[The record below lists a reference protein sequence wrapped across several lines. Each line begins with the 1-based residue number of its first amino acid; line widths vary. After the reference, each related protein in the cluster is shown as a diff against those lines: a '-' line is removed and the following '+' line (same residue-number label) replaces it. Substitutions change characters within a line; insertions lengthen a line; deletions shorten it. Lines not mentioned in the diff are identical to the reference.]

1 MVHLDPQCRDQDR
14 VDHPPATN
22 APNVH
27 EVSAMKL
34 HWSSRSPFVRKVM
47 VVAHET
53 GLTDRFERPRMA
65 VAMTRAVP
73 ELMRDN
79 PLSKIPTMV
88 LDDGSVLYDSA
99 IICEYLDTL
108 HDGPKMFPAES
119 KARFTALRR
128 QALGDGLL
136 DLLLLWR
143 NERERPPEQISQVFI
158 GAYSAKVEATLDAY
172 EAEIAE
178 LEQTPFGIGHISY
191 AVSAAY
197 MDFRFPALPWREGR
211 PRLAAWHAEILA
223 RPSFQITEPID
234 L

>member
-1 MVHLDPQCRDQDR
+1 
-14 VDHPPATN
+14 
-22 APNVH
+22 
-27 EVSAMKL
+27 MKL

-47 VVAHET
+47 VVVHET
-53 GLTDRFERPRMA
+53 GLTDKIDCPRMA

-108 HDGPKMFPAES
+108 HNGAKLFPAES

-143 NERERPPEQISQVFI
+143 NERERPPEQISEVFI
-158 GAYSAKVEATLDAY
+158 AAYGAKVEATLNAF
-172 EAEIAE
+172 EAEIPE
-178 LEQTPFGIGHISY
+178 LEQTPFGIGHIAY

-197 MDFRFPALPWREGR
+197 LDFRFPTIPWRDGR
-211 PRLAAWHAEILA
+211 KRLADWHAEILA
-223 RPSFQITEPID
+223 RPSLRVTEPID
-234 L
+234 A

>member
-1 MVHLDPQCRDQDR
+1 
-14 VDHPPATN
+14 
-22 APNVH
+22 
-27 EVSAMKL
+27 MKL

-53 GLTDRFERPRMA
+53 GLIGRFECPRMA

-108 HDGPKMFPAES
+108 HDGLKMFPVES

-136 DLLLLWR
+136 DILILWR
-143 NERERPPEQISQVFI
+143 NERERPLQQVSKVFI
-158 GAYSAKVEATLDAY
+158 SAYNAKVNATLNVF
-172 EAEIAE
+172 ETEIPE
-178 LEQTPFGIGHISY
+178 LDQTPFGIGHIAY
-191 AVSAAY
+191 AVSVAY
-197 MDFRFPALPWREGR
+197 IDFRFSELPWREGR
-211 PRLAAWHAEILA
+211 PRLAAWHANVLA
-223 RPSFQITEPID
+223 RPSFQMTEPID
-234 L
+234 V